1 MMKTEFQMFSVSIV
15 NKPVTS
21 IIFYMGGSSKFV
33 HRKWTAKKNE
43 MAVSFFFFSKPGT
56 SY

>member
-43 MAVSFFFFSKPGT
+43 MLNIHYIFGWSCW
-56 SY
+56 